1 MPPKKVINTEKV
13 NMTENKETNHSDSE
27 SESGSESGSG
37 SGSGSGSESEQE
49 LNQNCEKELIKDKK
63 EKKEKPTFDEVYK
76 EIDILSKE
84 EIQIDNEIIELHK
97 QLNIKEKQKLANKKQ
112 RNKLLNLL
120 PKAYED
126 GCNKARKEKKK
137 RTNSGKNGILKEVLV
152 PPLLIKFLNLPEGT
166 QLMRPKVFSLLNKKF
181 IELGLKKGQST
192 ILDKKTAKIFS
203 VDEGYEIEFDKC
215 QSFLAKIYNDAK
227 PKPTDIS
234 L

>member
-1 MPPKKVINTEKV
+1 MPPKKVTTKEQIIVEDVPDN
-13 NMTENKETNHSDSE
+13 ENSDDYSEDSDSSDSE
-27 SESGSESGSG
+27 QEVDQD
-37 SGSGSGSESEQE
+37 SEQE
-49 LNQNCEKELIKDKK
+49 VDQPSEKEELTKEKK

-76 EIDILSKE
+76 EIDSLTKE
-84 EIQIDNEIIELHK
+84 EIQIDNEILELHK
-97 QLNIKEKQKLANKKQ
+97 QLSVKEKQKSANKKQ

-137 RTNSGKNGILKEVLV
+137 RTNSGKNGILKEVPV
-152 PPLLIKFLNLPEGT
+152 PTLLIKFLNLPEGT

-181 IELGLKKGQST
+181 IELGLKKGQSSV
-192 ILDKKTAKIFS
+192 LDKKTAKIFG